1 MPIRRH
7 LLLALPMLL
16 AHRAK
21 AETWPD
27 RPLRMIVPFPAGSTP
42 DLAGR
47 AAATHFGQVL
57 GQPCVVENR
66 PGAGGNIGT
75 DAIAKATDGHTI
87 GVSINGPLA
96 TAPALYPNLP
106 YDPRKDLAPIS
117 LLTRTAQV
125 LVINPRVPVAD
136 FAGFVAHLKANP
148 GRLSFGSIGS
158 GSGGH
163 LAMVDLLSRTGT
175 EMLHV
180 PYRGFPQATVDLL
193 AGRIDAMV
201 IIIAGILPQLRDG
214 SARALAVT
222 AAQRLPS
229 LSDVPTLAELGMP
242 GAESYAWNGLLAPA
256 SMPADRVARLAGET
270 VAALNAPATRHG
282 LESAGFEVA
291 AGTPAA
297 FAALIAAETARWG
310 AMITRLGIKPEA

>member
-270 VAALNAPATRHG
+270 VAALNAPATRQG